1 MKNNLIEV
9 SNLEKYFE
17 ISGGIFSR
25 NKQVVKAVDGISF
38 NIPYGSSLGL
48 VGQSGCGKTTTA
60 RALSLL
66 DPKTGGDVSFYNDE
80 TKSMQSIDEL
90 EGDELK
96 KFRRNIQMIFQDPY
110 ESLNPRWNI
119 KDIIL
124 EPLNIHNIGNLSDR
138 EEAVYEILKTVG
150 LTPPE
155 NYMPRFPHELSG
167 GQRQRVSIARTLI
180 MKPKFVVC
188 DEPTSMLDVS
198 IRISIMDLMLNLAK
212 DLEVSYLYITHDL
225 AVARYMCD
233 RIAVMF
239 NGKIVEISETEE
251 LLSLE
256 LVQLFDSKF
265 KYHLDRY
272 KYSSRYGVDPKD
284 HQQECRAILNN
295 LEAKI
300 NPSPWIFGK
309 AVSLLDISI
318 LPFIRQ
324 CKIANPDWFFAQN
337 FVKVIDLLNYFENGD
352 LFAQAM
358 QKYELWDPLK
368 NNGNIFP

>member
-1 MKNNLIEV
+1 MSKNLIEV
-9 SNLEKYFE
+9 KNLQKYFE
-17 ISGGIFSR
+17 VSKGVFSR
-25 NKQVVKAVDGISF
+25 NKSIVKAVDGISF
-38 NIPYGSSLGL
+38 EIPHGSSLGL

-66 DPKTGGDVSFYNDE
+66 DPKTGGEVSFYNED
-80 TKSMQSIDEL
+80 TSSMESIDEL
-90 EGDELK
+90 EGEELK
-96 KFRRNIQMIFQDPY
+96 NFRRNIQMIFQDPY

-124 EPLNIHNIGNLSDR
+124 EPLNIHNIGNLNDR

-239 NGKIVEISETEE
+239 NGKIVEIAETEE
-251 LLSLE
+251 LLNNPIHPYTKRLISSIPIPDPTYTREEYNVDFTELE
-256 LVQLFDSKF
+256 SIISNNNEGKDMIEVSKNHF
-265 KYHLDRY
+265 IATHDVK
-272 KYSSRYGVDPKD
+272 G
-284 HQQECRAILNN
+284 
-295 LEAKI
+295 
-300 NPSPWIFGK
+300 
-309 AVSLLDISI
+309 LL
-318 LPFIRQ
+318 
-324 CKIANPDWFFAQN
+324 
-337 FVKVIDLLNYFENGD
+337 
-352 LFAQAM
+352 
-358 QKYELWDPLK
+358 
-368 NNGNIFP
+368 

>member
-1 MKNNLIEV
+1 MDNTLIEV
-9 SNLEKYFE
+9 KNLEKYFE
-17 ISGGIFSR
+17 VSAGLFSR
-25 NKQVVKAVDGISF
+25 NKTIVKAVDGISF
-38 NIPYGSSLGL
+38 DIPFGSSLGL

-66 DPKTGGDVSFYNDE
+66 DPKTGGDINFYNTE
-80 TKSMQSIDEL
+80 TNSMQSIDEL

-124 EPLNIHNIGNLSDR
+124 EPLNIHNIGNLKDR

-155 NYMPRFPHELSG
+155 NYMPRYPHELSG

-239 NGKIVEISETEE
+239 NGKIVEIAETE
-251 LLSLE
+251 
-256 LVQLFDSKF
+256 
-265 KYHLDRY
+265 
-272 KYSSRYGVDPKD
+272 
-284 HQQECRAILNN
+284 
-295 LEAKI
+295 
-300 NPSPWIFGK
+300 
-309 AVSLLDISI
+309 
-318 LPFIRQ
+318 
-324 CKIANPDWFFAQN
+324 
-337 FVKVIDLLNYFENGD
+337 DLLNNPIHPYTKRLISSIPIPDPSYSRET
-352 LFAQAM
+352 
-358 QKYELWDPLK
+358 YEVNFQELDTLVAANPESAKMIEVSQNHFVATHDVKGIL
-368 NNGNIFP
+368 

>member
-239 NGKIVEISETEE
+239 NGKIVEIAETEE
-251 LLSLE
+251 LLSNPIHPYTKRLI
-256 LVQLFDSKF
+256 
-265 KYHLDRY
+265 
-272 KYSSRYGVDPKD
+272 SSIPIPDPSYN
-284 HQQECRAILNN
+284 RT
-295 LEAKI
+295 
-300 NPSPWIFGK
+300 
-309 AVSLLDISI
+309 
-318 LPFIRQ
+318 
-324 CKIANPDWFFAQN
+324 
-337 FVKVIDLLNYFENGD
+337 
-352 LFAQAM
+352 
-358 QKYELWDPLK
+358 KYEIDFTELDK
-368 NNGNIFP
+368 IISTNSGNADMVEVKDNHYVATHDVKGLL

>member
-1 MKNNLIEV
+1 MENILIQV
-9 SNLEKYFE
+9 KNLEKYFE
-17 ISGGIFSR
+17 ISGGLFSR
-25 NKQVVKAVDGISF
+25 NKSIVKAVDGISF
-38 NIPYGSSLGL
+38 DIPFGSSLGL

-66 DPKTGGDVSFYNDE
+66 DPKTSGDINFYNSE
-80 TKSMQSIDEL
+80 TQMMQSIDEL
-90 EGDELK
+90 EGEELK

-124 EPLNIHNIGNLSDR
+124 EPLNIHNIGDLKER

-155 NYMPRFPHELSG
+155 NYMPRYPHELSG

-239 NGKIVEISETEE
+239 NGKIVEIAETEE
-251 LLSLE
+251 LLNNPIHPYTKRLISSIPIPDPSYKRETYEINFQELDSLVAE
-256 LVQLFDSKF
+256 YTNSDEMIEV
-265 KYHLDRY
+265 
-272 KYSSRYGVDPKD
+272 
-284 HQQECRAILNN
+284 
-295 LEAKI
+295 
-300 NPSPWIFGK
+300 
-309 AVSLLDISI
+309 
-318 LPFIRQ
+318 
-324 CKIANPDWFFAQN
+324 NPDH
-337 FVKVIDLLNYFENGD
+337 FVGTHDVKGLL
-352 LFAQAM
+352 
-358 QKYELWDPLK
+358 
-368 NNGNIFP
+368 

>member
-9 SNLEKYFE
+9 KNLEKYFE
-17 ISGGIFSR
+17 VSGGLFSR
-25 NKQVVKAVDGISF
+25 NKSVVKAVDGISF
-38 NIPYGSSLGL
+38 DIPFGSSLGL

-66 DPKTGGDVSFYNDE
+66 DPKTNGIVNFYNEE
-80 TKSMQSIDEL
+80 TSSMQSIDEL
-90 EGDELK
+90 EGEELK

-124 EPLNIHNIGNLSDR
+124 EPLNIHNIGDLKDR

-155 NYMPRFPHELSG
+155 NYMPRYPHELSG

-239 NGKIVEISETEE
+239 NGKIVEIAETEE
-251 LLSLE
+251 LLGNPIHPYTKRLI
-256 LVQLFDSKF
+256 
-265 KYHLDRY
+265 
-272 KYSSRYGVDPKD
+272 SSIPIPDPSY
-284 HQQECRAILNN
+284 ER
-295 LEAKI
+295 
-300 NPSPWIFGK
+300 
-309 AVSLLDISI
+309 V
-318 LPFIRQ
+318 R
-324 CKIANPDWFFAQN
+324 
-337 FVKVIDLLNYFENGD
+337 
-352 LFAQAM
+352 
-358 QKYELWDPLK
+358 YELDFTELDSIIK
-368 NNGNIFP
+368 NNSNNDPMVEVKDNHFVATHDIKGIL